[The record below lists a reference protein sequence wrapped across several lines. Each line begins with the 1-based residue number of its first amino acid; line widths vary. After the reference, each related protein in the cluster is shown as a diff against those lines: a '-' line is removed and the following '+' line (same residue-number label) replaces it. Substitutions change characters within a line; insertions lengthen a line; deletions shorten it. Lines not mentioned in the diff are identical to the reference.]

1 MTLYSLFACR
11 NSKHSDAMFGLF
23 CLSVLFATSF
33 KVESLECSSDQRC
46 RCQNYQ
52 GQLWANCENL
62 NLTTTPSFN
71 NNVTGI
77 NLARNS
83 LSTFPESLPRG
94 IQYLD
99 LSENILQ
106 KMDTVSLGNYKN
118 LRNISVSSN
127 KLRSIELGAFE
138 NSPNILHLDISNNQE
153 LTIEVIVNVSSDLR
167 NSTSIRVLNFEK
179 LQCTYGVS
187 FNLMKYHTVF
197 LRHTKLDELN
207 LASNRINSLETGVI
221 TELPKS
227 LKHLNLANNILSF
240 GFYLAEF
247 GDLPNVVSINVSFQ
261 ASFRQVLTTEF
272 LINCNDTRAVG
283 KRLTEPNDILTKS
296 PKLSLSLKRKYNI
309 SIFWPRNLKI
319 LYFHDNL
326 YKFTLQDYVFKTAHM
341 LTRIY
346 MQNNIIYELNGP
358 IIGFESVE
366 YIDFSNN
373 FCSYISPNFFQ
384 YFRNLSYLNL
394 SHNALGENL
403 EMDENGEIFQ
413 YLRMLTT
420 LDLTRNRIVSL
431 PDKIFRNLNK
441 LENLNVSYNSLNK
454 FSIPIN
460 HMTNLSNLDLSNN
473 QLSYLNTET
482 RKALDSVS
490 QRREISVNLKGNRL
504 RCNCE
509 NLEFIKWMEFS
520 KNIKFLYF
528 HNYSCVFLNSSNIH
542 FSDIENLLQTLEKQC
557 FSYTLLIVIMTSLI
571 IVALTTTLS
580 RILYRY
586 RWKLRYMYYV
596 AREKYKDDEL
606 RNRKYHG
613 KEYHFDAFVS
623 YAESDRQFVISLVKF
638 LEDKSDLRL
647 CIHHR
652 DFIPG
657 TGIED
662 NITNAIHN
670 SRQTVC
676 IMTSQFLESYWC
688 MFELNMARMESIY
701 SRNGEN
707 VLFLVA
713 LEESAMKKLPL
724 SLMDLIESKSYL
736 EFPEGGDVEE
746 VTAFRSNLKRHLNRR
761 TMASDT

>member
-1 MTLYSLFACR
+1 
-11 NSKHSDAMFGLF
+11 MFGLL
-23 CLSVLFATSF
+23 CLSVLFATHF
-33 KVESLECSSDQRC
+33 KVESLECSSDKRC
-46 RCQNYQ
+46 RCEIYQ

-71 NNVTGI
+71 NDVTGI

-83 LSTFPESLPRG
+83 LSKFPENLPSR
-94 IQYLD
+94 ILYLD
-99 LSENILQ
+99 VSENILQ
-106 KMDTVSLGNYKN
+106 KMHLESLGKYID
-118 LRNISVSSN
+118 LRNLSVSSN

-138 NSPNILHLDISNNQE
+138 NSKNMLHLDISSNQE
-153 LTIEVIVNVSSDLR
+153 LTLEVIVNVSSDLQ

-187 FNLMKYHTVF
+187 FNLMKYHTVY
-197 LRHTKLDELN
+197 LKHTKLEKLN
-207 LASNRINSLETGVI
+207 LASNRINSLETGVL

-261 ASFRQVLTTEF
+261 ASFRQLLTTEF

-283 KRLTEPNDILTKS
+283 NRLAEPNDILARS
-296 PKLSLSLKRKYNI
+296 PKLSLSLKRNFNI
-309 SIFWPRNLKI
+309 SIYLPRNLKS

-326 YKFTLQDYVFKTAHM
+326 YKFTLQDYVFKMAQK
-341 LTRIY
+341 LTHLY

-373 FCSYISPNFFQ
+373 FCGYISPNFFR

-394 SHNALGENL
+394 SHNALGETL

-431 PDKIFRNLNK
+431 SDTIFRNLNK
-441 LENLNVSYNSLNK
+441 LKNLDVSYNSLNK

-473 QLSYLNTET
+473 QLTCLDADT
-482 RKALDSVS
+482 RNALDSIS
-490 QRREISVNLKGNRL
+490 QRREISVNLRENRL
-504 RCNCE
+504 RCDCE
-509 NLEFIKWMEFS
+509 NLEFIKWMHFS
-520 KNIKFLYF
+520 KNVKFLCFY
-528 HNYSCVFLNSSNIH
+528 NYSCVFLNSSKMH

-571 IVALTTTLS
+571 IVALTTAVS

-606 RNRKYHG
+606 CNRKTRG

-638 LEDKSDLRL
+638 LEDQSNLRL

-670 SRQTVC
+670 SRQTIC

-713 LEESAMKKLPL
+713 LEESAMRKLPL

-736 EFPEGGDVEE
+736 EFPEGGDKEE

-761 TMASDT
+761 RTALDS